1 MRQKKKEEILLLL
14 FFKYEYNCSILEHW
28 RRDENSVMNNF
39 GTRLLTNNVFV
50 QVMLVSTYLLDC
62 Y

>member
-50 QVMLVSTYLLDC
+50 QVM
-62 Y
+62 